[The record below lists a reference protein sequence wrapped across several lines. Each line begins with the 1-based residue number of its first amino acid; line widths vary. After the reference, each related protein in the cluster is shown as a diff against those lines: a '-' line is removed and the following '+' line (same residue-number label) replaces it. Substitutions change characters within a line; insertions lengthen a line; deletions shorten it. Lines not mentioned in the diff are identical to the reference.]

1 MSIQMNL
8 RMSHT
13 LPGGHNEGNFPSYQ
27 NGTFRTIEW
36 AVLEVPPKAIH
47 YFSNLPFGWVP
58 KNDLEFIQLF
68 MQTWREDWMNF
79 CRDARSVLSRLV
91 CIFMFSFDEPCTLEK

>member
-1 MSIQMNL
+1 M
-8 RMSHT
+8 
-13 LPGGHNEGNFPSYQ
+13 
-27 NGTFRTIEW
+27 EW

-58 KNDLEFIQLF
+58 KNDLEFTQLF

-79 CRDARSVLSRLV
+79 CRDARSALSRLV
-91 CIFMFSFDEPCTLEK
+91 CIFIRFLLSMSRALSGTTLTS